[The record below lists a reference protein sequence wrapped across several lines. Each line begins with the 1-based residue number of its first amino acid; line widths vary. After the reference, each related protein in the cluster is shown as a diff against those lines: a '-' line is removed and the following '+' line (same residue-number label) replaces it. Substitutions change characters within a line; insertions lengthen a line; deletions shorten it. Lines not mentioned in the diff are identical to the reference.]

1 MKKQPDKGKI
11 TALYERLSH
20 DDERAGE
27 SVSIENQ
34 KRILED
40 YAQKNGFTNIRHFTD
55 DGVRGTTFK
64 RPGLDAMLEEIR
76 AGNVATVIIK
86 DQSRI
91 GRDVVEVGLLKR
103 TFDEYHVRFI
113 AANDN
118 LDTANGFDIM
128 SIFRDVINEWYV
140 ADTSRKIKTVFKSRM
155 EKGLRCSGSVSY
167 GYLASK
173 ENKGEWV
180 IDEEAAAVVR
190 RIFHSVV
197 AGESIASIARALR
210 AEKIPIPSEHWKRIG
225 APVRSAKYTDPYAW
239 STTTISYILKRP
251 EYTGRKVLGKT
262 VCENYKTK
270 STRKTAPEEQ
280 YIFDGEIPAIVDEE
294 TWNTVQRLMGTK
306 RRAPK
311 RQNTPNRLTG
321 LLYCADCGAKL
332 THRSSLVQ
340 GKYLDDAF
348 VCSSYRQLTRDCT
361 MHYIPT
367 AKMEAA
373 ILAAI
378 QRVSWYVR
386 HNEAE
391 FIERVRKATD
401 QHQENAV
408 KEYRQKVSKAQRRYK
423 ELDGLVK
430 KLYEGNATGKI
441 PDKHFTRLLAEYD
454 EEQTGLEAAIAQWQ
468 EAIESWNADRLKT
481 DKFIELVSRYTDFSE
496 LTTPMLNEF
505 IEKVVVHEGEGRG
518 NSRRQRI
525 DIYLNFIGAFEV
537 PAHIVTPME
546 AEEQRRQQEEQA
558 AKEARSQELA
568 KAREEKRKAEK
579 REFTAR
585 KKAGL
590 LTPEEQAADEAR
602 LAHNRAW
609 QKEWRKKRKAAEPP
623 KPPKPKSLKELAA
636 LQKAGAD
643 LTPEEAERL
652 AAYRERKNRQHK
664 AWYERQKAA
673 QPPKP
678 RTLKEL
684 AAAQVAGQP
693 LTPEETERLEA
704 SRSRRFRCFARTFA
718 HIGCTDRAGRIDCP
732 CFTFCRTAAHSRRL
746 LFGFSIFH
754 QCHQVRFIHLV
765 QKVNSSL
772 FILVGP
778 VDQDIKIVA
787 RLGGNGNELFIA
799 PEIIHQ
805 SGVAIRGQRRC
816 FFRFFHHHIAVIG
829 GILCRGRRCALG
841 KSGNGKARCQ
851 HQRQAKGGK
860 CSEQSFI
867 PHSCFPPVRCC
878 HQPICRELC
887 RRTAWRSAEP
897 GSYAVR
903 APSGRSPDFLP
914 RFSVPPAP

>member
-1 MKKQPDKGKI
+1 MKKQPDSDKI

-20 DDERAGE
+20 DDGRSDE

-40 YAQKNGFTNIRHFTD
+40 YAKRNGFTNIRHFTD

-64 RPGLDAMLEEIR
+64 RPGLDAMLDEIR

-173 ENKGEWV
+173 EDKGEWI
-180 IDEEAAAVVR
+180 IDEEAAAIVR
-190 RIFHSVV
+190 RIFQSIL
-197 AGESIASIARALR
+197 AGESVANIARALR

-225 APVRSAKYTDPYAW
+225 APVRAAKYADPYAW
-239 STTTISYILKRP
+239 TATTIGHILKRP
-251 EYTGRKVLGKT
+251 EYMGRKVLGKT

-270 STRKTAPEEQ
+270 STRKTTPEEQ
-280 YIFDGEIPAIVDEE
+280 YTFEGAIPAIIDEE
-294 TWNTVQRLMGTK
+294 TWRTVQKIRETK
-306 RRAPK
+306 RRTPK
-311 RQNTPNRLTG
+311 RQNAPNRLTG

-332 THRSSLVQ
+332 THRHNLVQ
-340 GKYLDDAF
+340 GKWIEDAF
-348 VCSSYRQLTRDCT
+348 ICSSYRQLTRDCT
-361 MHYIPT
+361 MHHIPT
-367 AKMEAA
+367 AKIEAA
-373 ILAAI
+373 ILAVI

-386 HNEAE
+386 NNEAE
-391 FIERVRKATD
+391 FVERVREASGR
-401 QHQENAV
+401 HQEQAV
-408 KEYRQKVSKAQRRYK
+408 KEYRQKVNKAQRRYK

-441 PDKHFTRLLAEYD
+441 PDRHFTRLLAEYD
-454 EEQTGLEAAIAQWQ
+454 EEQAELEASLAEWQ
-468 EAIESWNADRLKT
+468 GQLESWNADTLKT
-481 DKFIELVSRYTDFSE
+481 DRFIELVSRYTDFSE
-496 LTTPMLNEF
+496 LTTPMLHEF

-546 AEEQRRQQEEQA
+546 IEEQQRRQEEQA

-568 KAREEKRKAEK
+568 KAQYEKRKAKK

-590 LTPEEQAADEAR
+590 LTPEEQEAEEQR

-609 QKEWRKKRKAAEPP
+609 QKEWREKRKTSQSE
-623 KPPKPKSLKELAA
+623 KPRKKSLKELAA
-636 LQKAGAD
+636 LQKTGAD
-643 LTPEEAERL
+643 LTPEETERL
-652 AAYRERKNRQHK
+652 AAHRERKSRQHK
-664 AWYERQKAA
+664 EWYDRKKAA
-673 QPPKP
+673 EPPKP

-684 AAAQVAGQP
+684 AAAQGAGLP
-693 LTPEETERLEA
+693 LTPEEAARLEA
-704 SRSRRFRCFARTFA
+704 SRSRKKKAYQELKIQA
-718 HIGCTDRAGRIDCP
+718 ETDPAAAAELAKKRAYQTEATQKSRQKMYEE
-732 CFTFCRTAAHSRRL
+732 AA
-746 LFGFSIFH
+746 
-754 QCHQVRFIHLV
+754 
-765 QKVNSSL
+765 
-772 FILVGP
+772 
-778 VDQDIKIVA
+778 A
-787 RLGGNGNELFIA
+787 GN
-799 PEIIHQ
+799 PE
-805 SGVAIRGQRRC
+805 A
-816 FFRFFHHHIAVIG
+816 
-829 GILCRGRRCALG
+829 
-841 KSGNGKARCQ
+841 KARYENFLAARRENY
-851 HQRQAKGGK
+851 HRKKGAK
-860 CSEQSFI
+860 
-867 PHSCFPPVRCC
+867 
-878 HQPICRELC
+878 
-887 RRTAWRSAEP
+887 TA
-897 GSYAVR
+897 
-903 APSGRSPDFLP
+903 
-914 RFSVPPAP
+914 

>member
-1 MKKQPDKGKI
+1 M
-11 TALYERLSH
+11 
-20 DDERAGE
+20 
-27 SVSIENQ
+27 
-34 KRILED
+34 ED

-103 TFDEYHVRFI
+103 VFDEYHVRFI

-155 EKGLRCSGSVSY
+155 EKGLRCSGSVCY

-173 ENKGEWV
+173 ENKGEWIV
-180 IDEEAAAVVR
+180 DEEAAAVVR
-190 RIFHSVV
+190 RIFQSVL
-197 AGESIASIARALR
+197 AGESIADIARALR
-210 AEKIPIPSEHWKRIG
+210 AEKVPIPSEHWKRIG
-225 APVRSAKYTDPYAW
+225 APVRAAKYADPYAW
-239 STTTISYILKRP
+239 TATTIGYILKRP

-270 STRKTAPEEQ
+270 RNRRTAPEEQ

-294 TWNTVQRLMGTK
+294 TWNTVQRLRETK

-311 RQNTPNRLTG
+311 RQKAPNRLTG

-332 THRSSLVQ
+332 THRHNLVQ
-340 GKYLDDAF
+340 GRWIDDCF
-348 VCSSYRQLTRDCT
+348 VCSHYRQLTSDCT

-378 QRVSWYVR
+378 QRVSWYVQN
-386 HNEAE
+386 NEAE
-391 FIERVRKATD
+391 FIQRVREATG
-401 QHQENAV
+401 QNQKNAM
-408 KEYRQKVSKAQRRYK
+408 KECGQKVNQAQRRCK

-454 EEQTGLEAAIAQWQ
+454 AEQTKLEVSIAEWQ
-468 EAIESWNADRLKT
+468 GQMESWKADTLKT
-481 DKFIELVSRYTDFSE
+481 DRFIELVRRYTDFSE

-505 IEKVVVHEGEGRG
+505 VEKVVVHEGEGRG

-546 AEEQRRQQEEQA
+546 AEEQRRQQAEQA
-558 AKEARSQELA
+558 AKEARSQGLA

-602 LAHNRAW
+602 LAHNRAL
-609 QKEWRKKRKAAEPP
+609 QKEWREKRKAAEPP
-623 KPPKPKSLKELAA
+623 KPPKPKSIKELIALQRAGAA
-636 LQKAGAD
+636 LA
-643 LTPEEAERL
+643 PEEAERF

-664 AWYERQKAA
+664 EWYERQKAA

-678 RTLKEL
+678 CMTVSLPQDGSAKHKKT
-684 AAAQVAGQP
+684 QDGQG
-693 LTPEETERLEA
+693 ER
-704 SRSRRFRCFARTFA
+704 
-718 HIGCTDRAGRIDCP
+718 
-732 CFTFCRTAAHSRRL
+732 
-746 LFGFSIFH
+746 
-754 QCHQVRFIHLV
+754 
-765 QKVNSSL
+765 
-772 FILVGP
+772 
-778 VDQDIKIVA
+778 
-787 RLGGNGNELFIA
+787 IA
-799 PEIIHQ
+799 
-805 SGVAIRGQRRC
+805 
-816 FFRFFHHHIAVIG
+816 
-829 GILCRGRRCALG
+829 
-841 KSGNGKARCQ
+841 
-851 HQRQAKGGK
+851 
-860 CSEQSFI
+860 
-867 PHSCFPPVRCC
+867 
-878 HQPICRELC
+878 
-887 RRTAWRSAEP
+887 
-897 GSYAVR
+897 
-903 APSGRSPDFLP
+903 
-914 RFSVPPAP
+914 

>member
-1 MKKQPDKGKI
+1 MTMSEPGKACPSK
-11 TALYERLSH
+11 TK
-20 DDERAGE
+20 
-27 SVSIENQ
+27 SVFWRTTP
-34 KRILED
+34 KR
-40 YAQKNGFTNIRHFTD
+40 NGFTNIRHFTD

-103 TFDEYHVRFI
+103 VFDEYHVRFI

-155 EKGLRCSGSVSY
+155 EKGLRCSGSVCY

-173 ENKGEWV
+173 ENKGEWIV
-180 IDEEAAAVVR
+180 DEEAAAVVR
-190 RIFHSVV
+190 RIFQSVL
-197 AGESIASIARALR
+197 AGESIADIARALR
-210 AEKIPIPSEHWKRIG
+210 AEKVPIPSEHWKRIG
-225 APVRSAKYTDPYAW
+225 APVRAAKYADPYAW
-239 STTTISYILKRP
+239 TATTIGYILKRP

-270 STRKTAPEEQ
+270 RNRRTAPEEQ

-294 TWNTVQRLMGTK
+294 TWNTVQRLRETK

-311 RQNTPNRLTG
+311 RQKAPNRLTG

-332 THRSSLVQ
+332 THRHNLVQ
-340 GKYLDDAF
+340 GRWIDDCF
-348 VCSSYRQLTRDCT
+348 VCSHYRQLTSDCT

-378 QRVSWYVR
+378 QRVSWYVQN
-386 HNEAE
+386 NEAE
-391 FIERVRKATD
+391 FIQRVREATG
-401 QHQENAV
+401 QNQKNAM
-408 KEYRQKVSKAQRRYK
+408 KECGQKVNQAQRRCK

-454 EEQTGLEAAIAQWQ
+454 AEQTKLEVSIAEWQ
-468 EAIESWNADRLKT
+468 GQMESWKADTLKT
-481 DKFIELVSRYTDFSE
+481 DRFIELVRRYTDFSE

-546 AEEQRRQQEEQA
+546 AEEQRRQQAEQA

-602 LAHNRAW
+602 LAHNRAL
-609 QKEWRKKRKAAEPP
+609 QKEWREKRKAAEPP
-623 KPPKPKSLKELAA
+623 KPPKPKSIKELIALQRAGAA
-636 LQKAGAD
+636 LA
-643 LTPEEAERL
+643 PEEAERF

-664 AWYERQKAA
+664 EWYERQKAA

-678 RTLKEL
+678 CMTVSLPQDGSAKHKKT
-684 AAAQVAGQP
+684 QDGQG
-693 LTPEETERLEA
+693 ER
-704 SRSRRFRCFARTFA
+704 
-718 HIGCTDRAGRIDCP
+718 
-732 CFTFCRTAAHSRRL
+732 
-746 LFGFSIFH
+746 
-754 QCHQVRFIHLV
+754 
-765 QKVNSSL
+765 
-772 FILVGP
+772 
-778 VDQDIKIVA
+778 
-787 RLGGNGNELFIA
+787 IA
-799 PEIIHQ
+799 
-805 SGVAIRGQRRC
+805 
-816 FFRFFHHHIAVIG
+816 
-829 GILCRGRRCALG
+829 
-841 KSGNGKARCQ
+841 
-851 HQRQAKGGK
+851 
-860 CSEQSFI
+860 
-867 PHSCFPPVRCC
+867 
-878 HQPICRELC
+878 
-887 RRTAWRSAEP
+887 
-897 GSYAVR
+897 
-903 APSGRSPDFLP
+903 
-914 RFSVPPAP
+914 

>member
-1 MKKQPDKGKI
+1 MKKSTDTCKI

-40 YAQKNGFTNIRHFTD
+40 YAHKNGFTNLRHFTD

-64 RPGLDAMLEEIR
+64 RPGLDAMLDEIR

-155 EKGLRCSGSVSY
+155 EKGLRCSGSVAY
-167 GYLASK
+167 GYLPSK

-180 IDEEAAAVVR
+180 IDEEAAAIVR
-190 RIFHSVV
+190 RIFHSVL
-197 AGESIASIARALR
+197 AGETINSIARTLR
-210 AEKIPIPSEHWKRIG
+210 TEKIPIPSEHWKRLG
-225 APVRSAKYTDPYAW
+225 EPVRATYTDPYAW
-239 STTTISYILKRP
+239 SATTIGYILKRP
-251 EYTGRKVLGKT
+251 EYMGRKILGKT

-280 YIFDGEIPAIVDEE
+280 HVFEGAIPAIIDEE
-294 TWNTVQRLMGTK
+294 TWHTVQKIRETK

-311 RQNTPNRLTG
+311 RQNAPNRLTG

-332 THRSSLVQ
+332 THRNSLVQ
-340 GKYLDDAF
+340 GKYIDDAF
-348 VCSSYRQLTRDCT
+348 TCSSYRQLTRDCT

-378 QRVSWYVR
+378 QRVSWYVQN
-386 HNEAE
+386 NEAE
-391 FIERVRKATD
+391 FVERVREASGL
-401 QHQENAV
+401 HQEQAV
-408 KEYRQKVSKAQRRYK
+408 REYKQKISKAQRRHK
-423 ELDGLVK
+423 ELDGLIK

-454 EEQTGLEAAIAQWQ
+454 EEQTALEASMTEWQ
-468 EAIESWNADRLKT
+468 EQIDNWNADRLKT
-481 DKFIELVSRYTDFSE
+481 EKFIELVKRYTDFSE
-496 LTTPMLNEF
+496 LTTPMVNEF
-505 IEKVVVHEGEGRG
+505 IEKIIVHEGEGRR

-568 KAREEKRKAEK
+568 QARYEKRKAER

-585 KKAGL
+585 KRAGL
-590 LTPEEQAADEAR
+590 LTPEEQAAEEIR
-602 LAHNRAW
+602 LEKNRARDRAW
-609 QKEWRKKRKAAEPP
+609 REKQKASQPEKPT
-623 KPPKPKSLKELAA
+623 PPKPKSLKELAE
-636 LQKAGAD
+636 LQKTGAD
-643 LTPEEAERL
+643 
-652 AAYRERKNRQHK
+652 
-664 AWYERQKAA
+664 
-673 QPPKP
+673 
-678 RTLKEL
+678 
-684 AAAQVAGQP
+684 
-693 LTPEETERLEA
+693 LTPEETERL
-704 SRSRRFRCFARTFA
+704 
-718 HIGCTDRAGRIDCP
+718 
-732 CFTFCRTAAHSRRL
+732 AAYRQR
-746 LFGFSIFH
+746 
-754 QCHQVRFIHLV
+754 
-765 QKVNSSL
+765 K
-772 FILVGP
+772 
-778 VDQDIKIVA
+778 
-787 RLGGNGNELFIA
+787 NE
-799 PEIIHQ
+799 E
-805 SGVAIRGQRRC
+805 VRRC
-816 FFRFFHHHIAVIG
+816 RE
-829 GILCRGRRCALG
+829 R
-841 KSGNGKARCQ
+841 KKARE
-851 HQRQAKGGK
+851 AAEKAEKGK
-860 CSEQSFI
+860 KI
-867 PHSCFPPVRCC
+867 
-878 HQPICRELC
+878 
-887 RRTAWRSAEP
+887 A
-897 GSYAVR
+897 
-903 APSGRSPDFLP
+903 
-914 RFSVPPAP
+914 

>member
-1 MKKQPDKGKI
+1 MKKQTDREKI

-20 DDERAGE
+20 DDGRSDE

-40 YAQKNGFTNIRHFTD
+40 YARKMGFTNLRHFTD

-64 RPGLDAMLEEIR
+64 RPGLDAMLDEIR

-225 APVRSAKYTDPYAW
+225 APVRAAKYTDPYAW

-311 RQNTPNRLTG
+311 RQTTPNRLTG

-386 HNEAE
+386 NNEAE
-391 FIERVRKATD
+391 FIERVREASSR
-401 QHQENAV
+401 HQAQSV
-408 KEYRQKVSKAQRRYK
+408 KDCKQKLNRAQRRHK
-423 ELDGLVK
+423 ELDGLIK

-441 PDKHFTRLLAEYD
+441 PDKHFNRLLAEYD
-454 EEQTGLEAAIAQWQ
+454 EEQTELETAIVELQKQ
-468 EAIESWNADRLKT
+468 IENADADRLKT
-481 DKFIELVSRYTDFSE
+481 DRFIELVSRYADFSE
-496 LTTPMLNEF
+496 LTTPMLREF

-546 AEEQRRQQEEQA
+546 IEEQRRQQEEQA
-558 AKEARSQELA
+558 AKEAKSKELER
-568 KAREEKRKAEK
+568 ARYEKRKQEQ

-590 LTPEEQAADEAR
+590 LTPEEQEAEERR
-602 LAHNRAW
+602 LARNRAW
-609 QKEWRKKRKAAEPP
+609 QKEWRAKRSADQPP
-623 KPPKPKSLKELAA
+623 KPPKPKSIKELAA
-636 LQKAGAD
+636 LQKSGAD

-652 AAYRERKNRQHK
+652 AAHRQRKARQHK
-664 AWYERQKAA
+664 EWYERKKAA
-673 QPPKP
+673 EPPKP

-684 AAAQVAGQP
+684 AAAQDAGQP
-693 LTPEETERLEA
+693 LTPEETARLEA
-704 SRSRRFRCFARTFA
+704 SRSRKKNAYHELIAQAETDPAAAAELAKRRVYQSEATKKSRQRMYEEAEAGSPEAQARYDSYLA
-718 HIGCTDRAGRIDCP
+718 ARRESYHKKKQDEKGAK
-732 CFTFCRTAAHSRRL
+732 TA
-746 LFGFSIFH
+746 
-754 QCHQVRFIHLV
+754 
-765 QKVNSSL
+765 
-772 FILVGP
+772 
-778 VDQDIKIVA
+778 
-787 RLGGNGNELFIA
+787 
-799 PEIIHQ
+799 
-805 SGVAIRGQRRC
+805 
-816 FFRFFHHHIAVIG
+816 
-829 GILCRGRRCALG
+829 
-841 KSGNGKARCQ
+841 
-851 HQRQAKGGK
+851 
-860 CSEQSFI
+860 
-867 PHSCFPPVRCC
+867 
-878 HQPICRELC
+878 
-887 RRTAWRSAEP
+887 
-897 GSYAVR
+897 
-903 APSGRSPDFLP
+903 
-914 RFSVPPAP
+914 

>member
-103 TFDEYHVRFI
+103 VFDEYHVRFI

-155 EKGLRCSGSVSY
+155 EKGLRCSGSVCY

-173 ENKGEWV
+173 ENKGEWIV
-180 IDEEAAAVVR
+180 DEEAAAVVR
-190 RIFHSVV
+190 RIFQSVL
-197 AGESIASIARALR
+197 AGESIADIARALR
-210 AEKIPIPSEHWKRIG
+210 AEKVPIPSEHWKRIG
-225 APVRSAKYTDPYAW
+225 APVRAAKYADPYAW
-239 STTTISYILKRP
+239 TATTIGYILKRP

-270 STRKTAPEEQ
+270 RNRRTAPEEQ

-294 TWNTVQRLMGTK
+294 TWNTVQRLRETK

-311 RQNTPNRLTG
+311 RQKAPNRLTG

-332 THRSSLVQ
+332 THRHNLVQ
-340 GKYLDDAF
+340 GRWIDDCF
-348 VCSSYRQLTRDCT
+348 VCSHYRQLTSDCT

-378 QRVSWYVR
+378 QRVSWYVQN
-386 HNEAE
+386 NEAE
-391 FIERVRKATD
+391 FIQRVREATG
-401 QHQENAV
+401 QNQKNAM
-408 KEYRQKVSKAQRRYK
+408 KECGQKVNQAQRRCK

-454 EEQTGLEAAIAQWQ
+454 AEQTKLEVSIAEWQ
-468 EAIESWNADRLKT
+468 GQMESWKADTLKT
-481 DKFIELVSRYTDFSE
+481 DRFIELVRRYTDFSE

-505 IEKVVVHEGEGRG
+505 VEKVVVHEGEGRG
-518 NSRRQRI
+518 NSRRQQ
-525 DIYLNFIGAFEV
+525 A
-537 PAHIVTPME
+537 
-546 AEEQRRQQEEQA
+546 EQA
-558 AKEARSQELA
+558 AKEARSQGLA

-602 LAHNRAW
+602 LAHNRAL
-609 QKEWRKKRKAAEPP
+609 QKEWREKRKAAEPP
-623 KPPKPKSLKELAA
+623 KPPKPKSIKELIALQRAGAA
-636 LQKAGAD
+636 LA
-643 LTPEEAERL
+643 PEEAERF

-664 AWYERQKAA
+664 EWYERQKAA

-678 RTLKEL
+678 CMTVSLPQDGSAKHKKT
-684 AAAQVAGQP
+684 QDGQG
-693 LTPEETERLEA
+693 ER
-704 SRSRRFRCFARTFA
+704 
-718 HIGCTDRAGRIDCP
+718 
-732 CFTFCRTAAHSRRL
+732 
-746 LFGFSIFH
+746 
-754 QCHQVRFIHLV
+754 
-765 QKVNSSL
+765 
-772 FILVGP
+772 
-778 VDQDIKIVA
+778 
-787 RLGGNGNELFIA
+787 IA
-799 PEIIHQ
+799 
-805 SGVAIRGQRRC
+805 
-816 FFRFFHHHIAVIG
+816 
-829 GILCRGRRCALG
+829 
-841 KSGNGKARCQ
+841 
-851 HQRQAKGGK
+851 
-860 CSEQSFI
+860 
-867 PHSCFPPVRCC
+867 
-878 HQPICRELC
+878 
-887 RRTAWRSAEP
+887 
-897 GSYAVR
+897 
-903 APSGRSPDFLP
+903 
-914 RFSVPPAP
+914 

>member
-1 MKKQPDKGKI
+1 MKKQQEKRKI

-103 TFDEYHVRFI
+103 VFDEYHVRFI

-155 EKGLRCSGSVSY
+155 EKGLRCSGSVCY

-173 ENKGEWV
+173 ENKGEWIV
-180 IDEEAAAVVR
+180 DEEAAAVVR
-190 RIFHSVV
+190 RIFQSVL
-197 AGESIASIARALR
+197 AGESIADIARALR
-210 AEKIPIPSEHWKRIG
+210 AEKVPIPSEHWKRIG
-225 APVRSAKYTDPYAW
+225 APVRAAKYADPYAW
-239 STTTISYILKRP
+239 TATTIGYILKRP

-270 STRKTAPEEQ
+270 RNRRTAPEEQ

-294 TWNTVQRLMGTK
+294 TWNTVQRLRETK

-311 RQNTPNRLTG
+311 RQKAPNRLTG

-332 THRSSLVQ
+332 THRHNLVQ
-340 GKYLDDAF
+340 GRWIDDCF
-348 VCSSYRQLTRDCT
+348 VCSHYRQLTSDCT

-378 QRVSWYVR
+378 QRVSWYVQN
-386 HNEAE
+386 NEAE
-391 FIERVRKATD
+391 FIQRVREATG
-401 QHQENAV
+401 QNQKNAM
-408 KEYRQKVSKAQRRYK
+408 KECGQKVNQAQRRCK

-454 EEQTGLEAAIAQWQ
+454 AEQTKLEVSIAEWQ
-468 EAIESWNADRLKT
+468 GQMESWKADTLKT
-481 DKFIELVSRYTDFSE
+481 DRFIELVRRYTDFSE

-505 IEKVVVHEGEGRG
+505 VEKVVVHEGEGRG

-546 AEEQRRQQEEQA
+546 AEEQRRQQAEQA
-558 AKEARSQELA
+558 AKEARSQGLA

-602 LAHNRAW
+602 LAHNRAL
-609 QKEWRKKRKAAEPP
+609 QKEWREKRKAAEPP
-623 KPPKPKSLKELAA
+623 KPPKPKSIKELIALQRAGAA
-636 LQKAGAD
+636 LA
-643 LTPEEAERL
+643 PEEAERF

-664 AWYERQKAA
+664 EWYERQKAA

-678 RTLKEL
+678 CMTVSLPQDGSAKHKKT
-684 AAAQVAGQP
+684 QDGQG
-693 LTPEETERLEA
+693 ER
-704 SRSRRFRCFARTFA
+704 
-718 HIGCTDRAGRIDCP
+718 
-732 CFTFCRTAAHSRRL
+732 
-746 LFGFSIFH
+746 
-754 QCHQVRFIHLV
+754 
-765 QKVNSSL
+765 
-772 FILVGP
+772 
-778 VDQDIKIVA
+778 
-787 RLGGNGNELFIA
+787 IA
-799 PEIIHQ
+799 
-805 SGVAIRGQRRC
+805 
-816 FFRFFHHHIAVIG
+816 
-829 GILCRGRRCALG
+829 
-841 KSGNGKARCQ
+841 
-851 HQRQAKGGK
+851 
-860 CSEQSFI
+860 
-867 PHSCFPPVRCC
+867 
-878 HQPICRELC
+878 
-887 RRTAWRSAEP
+887 
-897 GSYAVR
+897 
-903 APSGRSPDFLP
+903 
-914 RFSVPPAP
+914 

>member
-1 MKKQPDKGKI
+1 
-11 TALYERLSH
+11 
-20 DDERAGE
+20 
-27 SVSIENQ
+27 
-34 KRILED
+34 
-40 YAQKNGFTNIRHFTD
+40 
-55 DGVRGTTFK
+55 
-64 RPGLDAMLEEIR
+64 
-76 AGNVATVIIK
+76 
-86 DQSRI
+86 
-91 GRDVVEVGLLKR
+91 
-103 TFDEYHVRFI
+103 
-113 AANDN
+113 
-118 LDTANGFDIM
+118 
-128 SIFRDVINEWYV
+128 
-140 ADTSRKIKTVFKSRM
+140 
-155 EKGLRCSGSVSY
+155 
-167 GYLASK
+167 
-173 ENKGEWV
+173 
-180 IDEEAAAVVR
+180 
-190 RIFHSVV
+190 
-197 AGESIASIARALR
+197 
-210 AEKIPIPSEHWKRIG
+210 
-225 APVRSAKYTDPYAW
+225 
-239 STTTISYILKRP
+239 
-251 EYTGRKVLGKT
+251 
-262 VCENYKTK
+262 
-270 STRKTAPEEQ
+270 
-280 YIFDGEIPAIVDEE
+280 
-294 TWNTVQRLMGTK
+294 MGTK

-623 KPPKPKSLKELAA
+623 KSPKPKSLKELAA

-693 LTPEETERLEA
+693 LTPEEAERPAAYRYKKNRQHKAWYERQKAAQPPKPRTLKELAAALDAGQPLTPEETERLEA
-704 SRSRRFRCFARTFA
+704 SRSRKKNAYQELKAQAETDPAAAAELARR
-718 HIGCTDRAGRIDCP
+718 RAYHSEATKKSRQKMYEE
-732 CFTFCRTAAHSRRL
+732 AAAGNPAAQARYENFLAARRENYHRKKHDEK
-746 LFGFSIFH
+746 GE
-754 QCHQVRFIHLV
+754 Q
-765 QKVNSSL
+765 
-772 FILVGP
+772 
-778 VDQDIKIVA
+778 
-787 RLGGNGNELFIA
+787 IA
-799 PEIIHQ
+799 
-805 SGVAIRGQRRC
+805 
-816 FFRFFHHHIAVIG
+816 
-829 GILCRGRRCALG
+829 
-841 KSGNGKARCQ
+841 
-851 HQRQAKGGK
+851 
-860 CSEQSFI
+860 
-867 PHSCFPPVRCC
+867 
-878 HQPICRELC
+878 
-887 RRTAWRSAEP
+887 
-897 GSYAVR
+897 
-903 APSGRSPDFLP
+903 
-914 RFSVPPAP
+914 

>member
-1 MKKQPDKGKI
+1 MKKQPDSDKI

-20 DDERAGE
+20 DDGRSDE

-40 YAQKNGFTNIRHFTD
+40 YAQRNGFTNIRHFTD

-64 RPGLDAMLEEIR
+64 RPGLDAMLDEIR

-173 ENKGEWV
+173 EDKGEWI
-180 IDEEAAAVVR
+180 IDEEAAAIVR
-190 RIFHSVV
+190 RIFQSIL
-197 AGESIASIARALR
+197 AGESVANIARALR

-225 APVRSAKYTDPYAW
+225 APVRAAKYADPYAW
-239 STTTISYILKRP
+239 TATTIGHILKRP
-251 EYTGRKVLGKT
+251 EYMGRKVLGKT

-270 STRKTAPEEQ
+270 STRKTTPEEQ
-280 YIFDGEIPAIVDEE
+280 YTFEGAIPAIIDEE
-294 TWNTVQRLMGTK
+294 TWRTVQKIRETK

-311 RQNTPNRLTG
+311 RQNAPNRLTG

-332 THRSSLVQ
+332 THRHNLVQ
-340 GKYLDDAF
+340 GKWIDDAF
-348 VCSSYRQLTRDCT
+348 ICSSYRQLTRDCT
-361 MHYIPT
+361 MHHIPT
-367 AKMEAA
+367 AKIEAA
-373 ILAAI
+373 ILAVI

-386 HNEAE
+386 NNEAE
-391 FIERVRKATD
+391 FVERVREASGR
-401 QHQENAV
+401 HQEQAV
-408 KEYRQKVSKAQRRYK
+408 KEYRQKVNKAQRRYK

-441 PDKHFTRLLAEYD
+441 PDRHFTRLLAEYD
-454 EEQTGLEAAIAQWQ
+454 EEQAELEASLAEWQ
-468 EAIESWNADRLKT
+468 GQLESWNADTLKT
-481 DKFIELVSRYTDFSE
+481 DRFIELVSRYTDFSE
-496 LTTPMLNEF
+496 LTTPMLHEF

-546 AEEQRRQQEEQA
+546 IEEQQRRQEEQA

-568 KAREEKRKAEK
+568 KAQYEKRKAKK

-590 LTPEEQAADEAR
+590 LTPEEQEAEERR

-609 QKEWRKKRKAAEPP
+609 QKEWREKRKTSQPE
-623 KPPKPKSLKELAA
+623 KPRKKSLKELAA
-636 LQKAGAD
+636 LQKTGAD

-652 AAYRERKNRQHK
+652 AAHRERKSRQHK
-664 AWYERQKAA
+664 EWYDRKKAA
-673 QPPKP
+673 EPPKP

-684 AAAQVAGQP
+684 AAAQGAGLP
-693 LTPEETERLEA
+693 LTPEEAARLEA
-704 SRSRRFRCFARTFA
+704 SRSRKKKAYQELKIQA
-718 HIGCTDRAGRIDCP
+718 ETDPAAAAELAKKRAYQTEATQKSRQKMYEE
-732 CFTFCRTAAHSRRL
+732 AA
-746 LFGFSIFH
+746 
-754 QCHQVRFIHLV
+754 
-765 QKVNSSL
+765 
-772 FILVGP
+772 
-778 VDQDIKIVA
+778 A
-787 RLGGNGNELFIA
+787 GN
-799 PEIIHQ
+799 PE
-805 SGVAIRGQRRC
+805 A
-816 FFRFFHHHIAVIG
+816 
-829 GILCRGRRCALG
+829 
-841 KSGNGKARCQ
+841 KARYENFLAARRENY
-851 HQRQAKGGK
+851 HRKKGAK
-860 CSEQSFI
+860 
-867 PHSCFPPVRCC
+867 
-878 HQPICRELC
+878 
-887 RRTAWRSAEP
+887 TA
-897 GSYAVR
+897 
-903 APSGRSPDFLP
+903 
-914 RFSVPPAP
+914 